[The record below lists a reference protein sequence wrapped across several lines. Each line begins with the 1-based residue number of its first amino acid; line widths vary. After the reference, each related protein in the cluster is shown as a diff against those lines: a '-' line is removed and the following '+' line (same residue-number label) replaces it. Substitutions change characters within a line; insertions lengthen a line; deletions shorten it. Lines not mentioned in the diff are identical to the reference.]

1 MTHPSAGLITLKREL
16 STQELHILNIELDR
30 QRKSTGVT
38 YFLWFFLSWL
48 ALHKFYL
55 GRVMVGVIYLVAPW
69 ILILFILF
77 GIVMTESNAGIGAAT
92 AMVGLVGSLV
102 YSVWWFVDL
111 FTIPRQVTAYNE
123 SLELDIITSLNTGIK
138 MKINA
143 GAFGDSIG

>member
-1 MTHPSAGLITLKREL
+1 MTHPSPSAGLITLKREL

-55 GRVMVGVIYLVAPW
+55 GRTTEGLIYLIAPW
-69 ILILFILF
+69 VLVIFLLF
-77 GIVMTESNAGIGAAT
+77 GIVLTESNAGMGAAT
-92 AMVGLVGSLV
+92 AIVGLLGLLV
-102 YSVWWFVDL
+102 YAVWWFVDL

-123 SLELDIITSLNTGIK
+123 NLEFEIITSLNVEIK
-138 MKINA
+138 
-143 GAFGDSIG
+143 